1 MSSQSQFQD
10 SPSFCGNCGAAVT
23 EGSRTCGACG
33 QPLAGDIP
41 QTDLA
46 PADYIPYC
54 RRCGSVVP
62 WGQGHTCRRCGV
74 EPLCSLHFQ
83 AADGL
88 CLDCASLTAHEGAE
102 APIGG
107 LSCGACGAAIS
118 PDAGFCANCGR
129 PFAVATGASGSTG
142 ATGRSGA
149 SAPNSATGEYIEYM
163 GFWIRTGAYVIDWI
177 ASYVVALLLSTLMG
191 ISLTSAGADP
201 VAGDDISVIFDNFN
215 FQFLILF
222 WVISVAHSLLMTIWR
237 GQTLGKMILRIQV
250 VDADG
255 NVPPVHRLLAREALR
270 AIVLVALFPLGFM
283 YAWVA
288 MDTRKR
294 GPQDYLGGCFV
305 VRRRGRADPPS
316 GIF

>member
-1 MSSQSQFQD
+1 
-10 SPSFCGNCGAAVT
+10 
-23 EGSRTCGACG
+23 
-33 QPLAGDIP
+33 
-41 QTDLA
+41 
-46 PADYIPYC
+46 
-54 RRCGSVVP
+54 
-62 WGQGHTCRRCGV
+62 
-74 EPLCSLHFQ
+74 
-83 AADGL
+83 
-88 CLDCASLTAHEGAE
+88 
-102 APIGG
+102 
-107 LSCGACGAAIS
+107 
-118 PDAGFCANCGR
+118 
-129 PFAVATGASGSTG
+129 
-142 ATGRSGA
+142 
-149 SAPNSATGEYIEYM
+149 M
-163 GFWIRTGAYVIDWI
+163 GFWIRTGAFVIDWI
-177 ASYVVALLLSTLMG
+177 AAYVVALLLSTLMG

-305 VRRRGRADPPS
+305 VRRRGRAGPPS